1 MVRRQ
6 YAAGSAFRLVKISQG
21 LLIIPL
27 LRRNTGQTA
36 QGIEVRECIYLNSV
50 ALFKFSEPERP
61 FKNNSRASSFL
72 PASNMASPM
81 LMLAR
86 ARSPVVL
93 SG

>member
-27 LRRNTGQTA
+27 LRRNTGQAA
-36 QGIEVRECIYLNSV
+36 QGIEAVIQQVE
-50 ALFKFSEPERP
+50 AFSEPERP

>member
-36 QGIEVRECIYLNSV
+36 QGIEAVIQQVRGIFRAGK
-50 ALFKFSEPERP
+50 AL
-61 FKNNSRASSFL
+61 
-72 PASNMASPM
+72 
-81 LMLAR
+81 
-86 ARSPVVL
+86 
-93 SG
+93 